1 MFKKIIFCFALLH
14 LAFQMD
20 AQFFRGFGFFVGP
33 TTSSHRYKNLNPI
46 DNNTF
51 AHAIPAPSHRSG
63 EFIYFS
69 VGILGEFLKYE
80 HIRWQTEFEY
90 ASKGGVER
98 PAIVLGTGQRSGATL
113 NKFTNI
119 QWNNFAKIFGN
130 YGRKGIPYL
139 MLGARLEY
147 NLSRAITAYGSVAG
161 LVPKITVTP
170 DAGVGYEFNS
180 RRRWHFFSE
189 VHYNP
194 DGIKLIAPGSV
205 VFWQRMWELRIGLI
219 YRPKRKAIDDCNA
232 PRYHGS
238 NY

>member
-1 MFKKIIFCFALLH
+1 MLKKIIICLALLH
-14 LAFQMD
+14 LTFQMD
-20 AQFFRGFGFFVGP
+20 AQFFRGAGFFLGP
-33 TTSSHRYKNLNPI
+33 TTSSHRYRNLNVP
-46 DNNTF
+46 DNETF

-63 EFIYFS
+63 EFIFFS
-69 VGILGEFLKYE
+69 VGIFGEFLKYD
-80 HIRWQTEFEY
+80 HIRWQTELEY
-90 ASKGGVER
+90 CSKGGVER
-98 PAIVLGTGQRSGATL
+98 PAIVLGTGERYGPTL

-130 YGRKGIPYL
+130 QGNRGIPYL

-147 NLSRAITAYGSVAG
+147 NLSRAITAYPTVAG
-161 LVPKITVTP
+161 LVPKINVTP
-170 DAGVGYEFNS
+170 DAGIGYEFNS
-180 RRRWHFFSE
+180 WRRWHFFTE

-194 DGIKLIAPGSV
+194 DAIKMVTQNV

-219 YRPKRKAIDDCNA
+219 YRPKHKAIDDCNA